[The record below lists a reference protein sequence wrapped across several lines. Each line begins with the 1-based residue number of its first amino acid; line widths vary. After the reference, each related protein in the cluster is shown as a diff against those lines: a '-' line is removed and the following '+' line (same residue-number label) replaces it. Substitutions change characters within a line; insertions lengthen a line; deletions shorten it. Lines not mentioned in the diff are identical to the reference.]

1 MKEDTENQ
9 RNSSNEVG
17 NEDRSFE
24 SQQED
29 LVHSDNALKGFIP
42 QGGDHF
48 KPINENDQ
56 DDEEMND
63 DVDDEVNDVNEMDEN
78 ADQDTN
84 GENSENDPGTG
95 NNENQSNVPLEFP
108 DRNVDRNYTDPQAR

>member
-9 RNSSNEVG
+9 RNSFNEVG
-17 NEDRSFE
+17 NDARSLE

-48 KPINENDQ
+48 NPFNENDQ
-56 DDEEMND
+56 DDEEM
-63 DVDDEVNDVNEMDEN
+63 DEN
-78 ADQDTN
+78 ADRETN
-84 GENSENDPGTG
+84 GENSENDPDTG
-95 NNENQSNVPLEFP
+95 NNGNQSNIPLEFP
-108 DRNVDRNYTDPQAR
+108 DRNHDRNYTDPHAR

>member
-9 RNSSNEVG
+9 KNSSNEFG

-63 DVDDEVNDVNEMDEN
+63 DDVNDVNEMDEN

-84 GENSENDPGTG
+84 GENSENDPDTG
-95 NNENQSNVPLEFP
+95 NNGNQSDIPLEFP
-108 DRNVDRNYTDPQAR
+108 DRNHDRNYRDPHAC